1 MVSNHH
7 IFRRATLRRLGVQV
21 ATLVAVTGLGAGCSD
36 SSGPSQPDL
45 WTLEAVTPTDLT
57 GVVATDISPPPTLRV
72 RDQDGKP
79 IADILVS
86 FHTTGNGAVGN
97 AADRPTSSSS
107 AVRTDANGLASVGRW
122 TLGTEA
128 GPYSLTAAS
137 AELTPVVFRAVAAPG
152 PAVMIVRHAGNNQ
165 VGLAGGALK
174 PLSVRVAD
182 AFDNSIAGVTV
193 KFHVIGG
200 NGSIH
205 IDTATTNAGGVATS
219 GVWTLGAVGVNT
231 VVASTAGARSE
242 PFSAIALS
250 FESVRTWY
258 VLQLVDGQASAARA
272 WSGFIILGSDDVF
285 FAEST
290 FACCNGGSRTYR
302 GSGSYTIS
310 GSELVLNVKNGD
322 WLDWALTPG
331 KEQFVRGSIAG
342 EQLMLSWFVE
352 GPDYDTYWTYGEGD
366 VWGWE

>member
-45 WTLEAVTPTDLT
+45 LTLEAVTPTDLT
-57 GVVATDISPPPTLRV
+57 GVVATDISPPPIVRV
-72 RDQDGKP
+72 KNQNGKP
-79 IADILVS
+79 VAGVLVS
-86 FHTTGNGAVGN
+86 FVTGTGAVVN
-97 AADRPTSSSS
+97 A
-107 AVRTDANGLASVGRW
+107 AVRTDANGMASVGRW
-122 TLGTEA
+122 TLGTVA
-128 GPYSLTAAS
+128 RPYSLTAAS
-137 AELTPVVFRAVAAPG
+137 AELTAVVFRAVAAPG
-152 PAVMIVRHAGNNQ
+152 PAAMIVRHAGNNQ
-165 VGLAGGALK
+165 VGLAGDALK

-200 NGSIH
+200 NGSID

-231 VVASTAGARSE
+231 VVASTADARSE
-242 PFSAIALS
+242 PFSA
-250 FESVRTWY
+250 ESVRAWY

-302 GSGSYTIS
+302 GSGRYTIS
-310 GSELVLNVKNGD
+310 GSELVLNVENGD

-331 KEQFVRGSIAG
+331 KEQFLGGSIAG

-352 GPDYDTYWTYGEGD
+352 GPDNHTYWTYGERQ
-366 VWGWE
+366 